1 MARRHAVANHCHP
14 LAWRGCWGEA
24 SPVSPQDAQ
33 KILDEADLL
42 CSAEES
48 ALAVRRV
55 AAEITARL
63 AAANP
68 LVLAVMG
75 GAVVFTGQLLP
86 QLAFPLDFDYLHVTR
101 YGDVTTG
108 GELAWI
114 VEPRSE
120 VAGRVVLVVD
130 DILDEGVTLAA
141 IIKRLQEQ
149 GATAVLSAVF
159 ADKNLGRAKPV
170 TADFVGVQL
179 PNRYVFGYGMD
190 VKGAWRNLPAVY
202 AVKGL

>member
-1 MARRHAVANHCHP
+1 M
-14 LAWRGCWGEA
+14 
-24 SPVSPQDAQ
+24 SPQDARQ
-33 KILDEADLL
+33 ILDEADLL
-42 CSAEES
+42 VPAEAA

-55 AAEITARL
+55 AGEIALRL
-63 AAANP
+63 ADANP

-86 QLAFPLDFDYLHVTR
+86 LLAFPLDFDYLHVTR

-108 GELAWI
+108 GQLEWI
-114 VEPRSE
+114 VKPRSA

-130 DILDEGVTLAA
+130 DILDEGVTLAEVT
-141 IIKRLQEQ
+141 RSLMQQ
-149 GATAVLSAVF
+149 GACEVLNAVF
-159 ADKNLGRAKPV
+159 ADKDLGHAKPIA
-170 TADFVGVQL
+170 ADFVGVRL

>member
-1 MARRHAVANHCHP
+1 MNPQEARKV
-14 LAWRGCWGEA
+14 
-24 SPVSPQDAQ
+24 
-33 KILDEADLL
+33 LDEADLL
-42 CSAEES
+42 VSAEES

-55 AAEITARL
+55 AVEITARL
-63 AAANP
+63 ADANP

-86 QLAFPLDFDYLHVTR
+86 QLAFPLDFDYLHVSR

-108 GELAWI
+108 GQLSWI
-114 VEPRSE
+114 VEPRSS

-130 DILDEGVTLAA
+130 DILDEGVTLAEVTR
-141 IIKRLQEQ
+141 RLRAQ
-149 GATAVLSAVF
+149 GASDVVTAVF
-159 ADKNLGRAKPV
+159 ANKNLGRPKPIS
-170 TADFVGVQL
+170 ADFVGVEL

-202 AVKGL
+202 AVKGS

>member
-1 MARRHAVANHCHP
+1 M
-14 LAWRGCWGEA
+14 
-24 SPVSPQDAQ
+24 SPREAQ
-33 KILDEADLL
+33 KILEEADLL

-86 QLAFPLDFDYLHVTR
+86 QLIFPLDFDYLHVSR
-101 YGDVTTG
+101 YGDVTSG
-108 GELAWI
+108 GQLTWI
-114 VEPRSE
+114 VEPRSA

-130 DILDEGVTLAA
+130 DILDEGVTLAEVVR
-141 IIKRLQEQ
+141 RLLAQ
-149 GATAVLSAVF
+149 GASEVLSAVF
-159 ADKNLGRAKPV
+159 ADKNIGRAKPIA
-170 TADFVGVQL
+170 ADFVGLRL

-190 VKGAWRNLPAVY
+190 VRGAWRNLPAVY

>member
-1 MARRHAVANHCHP
+1 M
-14 LAWRGCWGEA
+14 
-24 SPVSPQDAQ
+24 SPQEAR
-33 KILDEADLL
+33 KILDEAELL

-55 AAEITARL
+55 AGEITAHL
-63 AAANP
+63 ADANP

-108 GELAWI
+108 GQLAWI
-114 VEPRSE
+114 VEPRSSVE
-120 VAGRVVLVVD
+120 GRVVLVVD
-130 DILDEGVTLAA
+130 DILDEGVTLAE
-141 IIKRLQEQ
+141 ISKRLLAQ
-149 GATAVLSAVF
+149 GATKVLSAVF
-159 ADKNLGRAKPV
+159 ADKNLGRAKPIS
-170 TADFVGVQL
+170 ADFVGVHL

-190 VKGAWRNLPAVY
+190 VKGSWRNLPAVY

>member
-1 MARRHAVANHCHP
+1 MNP
-14 LAWRGCWGEA
+14 QEA
-24 SPVSPQDAQ
+24 
-33 KILDEADLL
+33 KRIFEEADLV

-55 AAEITARL
+55 AGEIAARL
-63 AAANP
+63 ADANP

-108 GELAWI
+108 GQLAWI
-114 VEPRSE
+114 VEPRAD

-141 IIKRLQEQ
+141 IRQRLLAQ
-149 GATAVLSAVF
+149 GATEVLSAVF
-159 ADKNLGRAKPV
+159 ADKNLGRTKPIS
-170 TADFVGVQL
+170 ADFVGVHL

>member
-1 MARRHAVANHCHP
+1 M
-14 LAWRGCWGEA
+14 
-24 SPVSPQDAQ
+24 SPQEAQ
-33 KILDEADLL
+33 AVLAEADLL

-55 AAEITARL
+55 AGEITARL
-63 AAANP
+63 AEANP

-75 GAVVFTGQLLP
+75 GAVVFTGTLLP
-86 QLAFPLDFDYLHVTR
+86 LLAFPLDFDYLHVTR
-101 YGDVTTG
+101 YGEVTTG
-108 GELAWI
+108 GQLSWI
-114 VEPRSE
+114 VEPRSS

-130 DILDEGVTLAA
+130 DILDEGVTMAE
-141 IIKRLQEQ
+141 IVRRLKAQ
-149 GATAVLSAVF
+149 GASEVLSAVF
-159 ADKNLGRAKPV
+159 ADKNLGRAKPIN
-170 TADFVGVQL
+170 ADFVGVHL

>member
-1 MARRHAVANHCHP
+1 
-14 LAWRGCWGEA
+14 
-24 SPVSPQDAQ
+24 VSPQEAQ
-33 KILDEADLL
+33 QVFDEADLL

-48 ALAVRRV
+48 TLAVRRV

-63 AAANP
+63 ATANP

-86 QLAFPLDFDYLHVTR
+86 QLVFPLDFDYLHVTR
-101 YGDVTTG
+101 YGDVTRG
-108 GELAWI
+108 GQLAWI
-114 VEPRSE
+114 VEPRAA
-120 VAGRVVLVVD
+120 VAGRIVLVVD
-130 DILDEGVTLAA
+130 DILDEGVTLAEIA
-141 IIKRLQEQ
+141 RRLLAQ
-149 GATAVLSAVF
+149 GASEVLSAVF
-159 ADKNLGRAKPV
+159 ADKNLGRRKPIA
-170 TADFVGVQL
+170 ADFVGVHL

>member
-1 MARRHAVANHCHP
+1 M
-14 LAWRGCWGEA
+14 
-24 SPVSPQDAQ
+24 SPQEAR
-33 KILDEADLL
+33 KILDEADLV
-42 CSAEES
+42 CSAEKS

-55 AAEITARL
+55 AAEITVRL
-63 AAANP
+63 ADANP

-86 QLAFPLDFDYLHVTR
+86 QLNFPLDFDYLHVTR

-108 GELAWI
+108 GQLSWI
-114 VEPRSE
+114 VEPRTS

-130 DILDEGVTLAA
+130 DILDEGVTMAEIA
-141 IIKRLQEQ
+141 RRLRQQ
-149 GATAVLSAVF
+149 GASEVLSAVF
-159 ADKNLGRAKPV
+159 ADKDLGRAKPM

>member
-1 MARRHAVANHCHP
+1 M
-14 LAWRGCWGEA
+14 
-24 SPVSPQDAQ
+24 SPQEAQ
-33 KILDEADLL
+33 TIFDEADLL

-55 AAEITARL
+55 AGEISARL

-114 VEPRSE
+114 VEPRTA

-130 DILDEGVTLAA
+130 DILDEGVTMAA
-141 IIKRLQEQ
+141 IVKRLREQ
-149 GATAVLSAVF
+149 GAAEVLSAVF
-159 ADKNLGRAKPV
+159 AEKDLGRAKPV
-170 TADFVGVQL
+170 AADFVGMHL

>member
-1 MARRHAVANHCHP
+1 MN
-14 LAWRGCWGEA
+14 
-24 SPVSPQDAQ
+24 PQDAR
-33 KILDEADLL
+33 KIFEEADLV

-55 AAEITARL
+55 ADEITARL
-63 AAANP
+63 RDANP

-108 GELAWI
+108 GQLEWI
-114 VEPRSE
+114 VEPRSA

-141 IIKRLQEQ
+141 ITQRLREQ
-149 GATAVLSAVF
+149 GASEVLSAVF
-159 ADKNLGRAKPV
+159 ADKNLGRSKPIA
-170 TADFVGVQL
+170 ADFVGVHL
-179 PNRYVFGYGMD
+179 PNRYVFGFGMD
-190 VKGAWRNLPAVY
+190 VNGAWRNLPAVY

>member
-1 MARRHAVANHCHP
+1 M
-14 LAWRGCWGEA
+14 
-24 SPVSPQDAQ
+24 SPQEAR
-33 KILDEADLL
+33 KIFEEADLL

-55 AAEITARL
+55 AGEITARL
-63 AAANP
+63 ADANP

-108 GELAWI
+108 GQLEWI
-114 VEPRSE
+114 VKPRSA

-130 DILDEGVTLAA
+130 DILDEGVTMAEV
-141 IIKRLQEQ
+141 IRRLRQQ
-149 GATAVLSAVF
+149 GASEVLSAVF
-159 ADKNLGRAKPV
+159 ADKDLGRTKPAA
-170 TADFVGVQL
+170 ADFVGVHL

>member
-1 MARRHAVANHCHP
+1 M
-14 LAWRGCWGEA
+14 
-24 SPVSPQDAQ
+24 SPQDAR
-33 KILDEADLL
+33 KVFAEADLV

-55 AAEITARL
+55 AGEITARL
-63 AAANP
+63 RDANP

-108 GELAWI
+108 GQLAWI
-114 VEPRSE
+114 VEPRTD

-141 IIKRLQEQ
+141 ITQRLREQ
-149 GATAVLSAVF
+149 GASDVLSAVF
-159 ADKNLGRAKPV
+159 ADKNRGRSKPIA
-170 TADFVGVQL
+170 ADFVGVHL
-179 PNRYVFGYGMD
+179 PNRYVFGFGMD